1 VFIFHQKYEV
11 LSKERRLVTRLE
23 TLATAALATATA
35 TATTATAP
43 AITNS
48 NAGNGLE

>member
-11 LSKERRLVTRLE
+11 LSKERKLVTRLE
-23 TLATAALATATA
+23 TLATATLTAT